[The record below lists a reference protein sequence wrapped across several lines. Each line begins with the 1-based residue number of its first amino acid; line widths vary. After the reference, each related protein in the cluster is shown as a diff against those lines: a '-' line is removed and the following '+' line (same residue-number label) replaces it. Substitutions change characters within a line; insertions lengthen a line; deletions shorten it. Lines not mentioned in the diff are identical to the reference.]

1 VNRCKSASAP
11 RQQRRRVAFVL
22 AQNSVGGTELQARWL
37 VQALRSAGVSVDVF
51 LLDGST
57 GCQGLANGRVVCLAG
72 HRMGGPLG
80 IVQFVRMAAVL
91 HIHLRRGD
99 YAVVHGAM
107 ARGYLLSAVAAY
119 GVKSTR
125 TVAWR
130 RNVGVHLTNRHPFIR
145 CLDRLSARITD
156 RIIANSPAVRDYWVA
171 HAGGE
176 RVQFQV
182 VPNAV
187 EGWRFERVSPAMLTS
202 AVPCLVSVGGLKP
215 AKGHSLLIEACALLA
230 KRGIETQLVLLGIG
244 SEADH
249 LRVLAADLGVA
260 LHLPGQVEDPRPW
273 LERATVYVHP
283 SLSEGMSNAIAE
295 AMAYGMP
302 IVATDVG
309 GTVDMLGGA
318 GLSVPSGSAP
328 SLSDAV
334 ESLLT
339 GTKLAQHLSTLASS
353 RARLLFHEDLV
364 LKQYLEAFEMADTCA
379 AS

>member
-1 VNRCKSASAP
+1 
-11 RQQRRRVAFVL
+11 
-22 AQNSVGGTELQARWL
+22 LQARWL

-57 GCQGLANGRVVCLAG
+57 GCQGLSNGRVVCLAG
-72 HRMGGPLG
+72 QRMGGPLG

-91 HIHLRRGD
+91 RIHLRRGD

-130 RNVGVHLTNRHPFIR
+130 RNVGAHLTNRHPFIGY
-145 CLDRLSARITD
+145 LDRLSARITD
-156 RIIANSPAVRDYWVA
+156 RIIANSPAVRDYYCVA
-171 HAGGE
+171 HAGGD
-176 RVQFQV
+176 RGQIQV

-187 EGWRFERVSPAMLTS
+187 EAWRFERVTPAMLTS

-244 SEADH
+244 PEADQ
-249 LRVLAADLGVA
+249 LRVLATDLGVA
-260 LHLPGQVEDPRPW
+260 LHLTGQVNDPRPW

-295 AMAYGMP
+295 AMAYGVP

-318 GLSVPSGSAP
+318 GLAVPAGSAP

-339 GTKLAQHLSTLASS
+339 SAELAEHLSMLASS

-364 LKQYLEAFEMADTCA
+364 LKQYLEVFEMADTCA